1 MRKIAY
7 ILLIM
12 SLCFCLCG
20 CGFFTA
26 LNEMYED
33 YTSAMEAEAQN
44 YIKGEKKITNALGE
58 SYTVNYREYSG
69 FPDQLM
75 AIDTHS

>member
-1 MRKIAY
+1 
-7 ILLIM
+7 
-12 SLCFCLCG
+12 
-20 CGFFTA
+20 
-26 LNEMYED
+26 MYED